1 MLIVLGYSVISTME
15 TETIASRNVVEL
27 LLQEQYN
34 AGLCKTQDA
43 EGDEPVKEKGE
54 DFVYGWDC

>member
-1 MLIVLGYSVISTME
+1 ME

-27 LLQEQYN
+27 LMEEQFN
-34 AGLCKTQDA
+34 AGLCKPSIVEA
-43 EGDEPVKEKGE
+43 DEPVAERQND

>member
-1 MLIVLGYSVISTME
+1 ME

-43 EGDEPVKEKGE
+43 EGVEPVKEKGE